1 MEKTIE
7 RIYDLT
13 DEQIVELSEEQ
24 ILLYIDKEL
33 AIEKYHLLLCHGSMR
48 KNRRWRIQDKG
59 EV

>member
-33 AIEKYHLLLCHGSMR
+33 AIEKNTIYCFVMG
-48 KNRRWRIQDKG
+48 
-59 EV
+59 V